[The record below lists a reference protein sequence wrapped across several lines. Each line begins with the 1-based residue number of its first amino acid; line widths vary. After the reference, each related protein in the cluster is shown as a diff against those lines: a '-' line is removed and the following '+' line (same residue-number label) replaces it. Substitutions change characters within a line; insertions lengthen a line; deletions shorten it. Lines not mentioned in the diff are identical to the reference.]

1 MNCFIRLSSVI
12 LFAMSATQALANVS
26 PVSMPVI
33 QAIYAAKEICEGPL
47 LNKVQSYRSALNERL
62 KRNVAAQRAISQS
75 AFDSLEL
82 QMKCRVQ
89 VKALQEKNTL
99 LAVKE
104 LELNRSVQNYQKK
117 VTDLAAA
124 TSENTLALNS
134 NSSAEIEKRISELN
148 VLFKDIENLVG
159 EFKSE
164 EENTGFIKEFLQQR
178 RKFFES
184 AKSLG
189 AVGVPNQNVDALKQT
204 AIKEANGVL
213 SEAANYAKKL
223 IALSQTV
230 KKQISEL
237 ENTSKAFGTHSNTSG
252 KGAKGLGGP

>member
-1 MNCFIRLSSVI
+1 MNCFIRLFSVI
-12 LFAMSATQALANVS
+12 LFAISATQALANVS

-62 KRNVAAQRAISQS
+62 KRDVAAQQAISQN

-89 VKALQEKNTL
+89 VKALQEKNAL

-104 LELNRSVQNYQKK
+104 LELNRSVQDYQKR
-117 VTDLAAA
+117 VADLAAA

-148 VLFKDIENLVG
+148 VLFKDIEKLVG

-164 EENTGFIKEFLQQR
+164 EENTGFIKEYLLQR
-178 RKFFES
+178 RKFYES
-184 AKSLG
+184 SQSL
-189 AVGVPNQNVDALKQT
+189 AAMGVPNQTVAGLRES
-204 AIKEANGVL
+204 AIKQANEVL
-213 SEAANYAKKL
+213 SEAASYAKKL
-223 IALSQTV
+223 IALSQRV

-237 ENTSKAFGTHSNTSG
+237 ENTAKSLGIHSNASG
-252 KGAKGLGGP
+252 KGAKGMGGP